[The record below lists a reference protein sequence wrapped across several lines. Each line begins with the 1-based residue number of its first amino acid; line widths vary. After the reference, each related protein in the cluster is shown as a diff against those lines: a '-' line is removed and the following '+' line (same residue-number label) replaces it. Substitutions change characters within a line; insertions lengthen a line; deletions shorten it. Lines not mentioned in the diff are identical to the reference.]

1 MWRSSIKLDT
11 RKASSEAPYRATL
24 ISRCYRALS
33 LPFQALPLILDEA
46 SPFASIGCKDFED
59 RQSRH
64 GRACPGHRRRA
75 AAKSVEYACNSAM
88 MALLILAAG
97 LLSGAAEAEPLRVV
111 ALGDSLSA
119 GYMLPADAAF
129 PFQLE
134 RRLAADG
141 VDARVV
147 NAGVSGDTTAG
158 GLARLAFAM
167 GDGADLV
174 IVELGANDML
184 RGLDPKIAESNLEKI
199 LDQIKDKGASALLAG
214 MLASANF
221 GPAYKARFDA
231 IFPDLAKSRGLPLY
245 PFFLAGVSGD
255 KALTLPDGLHPN
267 AKGVARIVDGV
278 APLVEEC
285 LKRIGSAKAARA
297 AADR

>member
-1 MWRSSIKLDT
+1 
-11 RKASSEAPYRATL
+11 
-24 ISRCYRALS
+24 
-33 LPFQALPLILDEA
+33 
-46 SPFASIGCKDFED
+46 
-59 RQSRH
+59 
-64 GRACPGHRRRA
+64 
-75 AAKSVEYACNSAM
+75 M